1 MPEYPRAFTESFAP
15 DKLIAG
21 LTQIATWNGVLVS
34 GQNLRRGAVVGRI
47 TASGKVTLSA
57 SAASDGSQVPFGI
70 LADDYDATGA
80 DRANVGVY
88 VKGEFN
94 ENAVILGAGHTLASV
109 RDPLR
114 SVGVLLKPAV
124 PA

>member
-1 MPEYPRAFTESFAP
+1 MSQSIFQHSEIYTP

-21 LTQIATWNGVLVS
+21 LTQIATWNGVLIS
-34 GQNLRRGAVVGRI
+34 GQNLKRGAVVGRI

-57 SAASDGSQVPFGI
+57 SASSDGSQVPFGI
-70 LADDYDATGA
+70 LADDYDASAVDLG
-80 DRANVGVY
+80 NVGVY

-94 ENAVILGAGHTLASV
+94 ENAVILGAGHTLVSV

-114 SVGVLLKPAV
+114 DAGIVLKGSIA
-124 PA
+124 A